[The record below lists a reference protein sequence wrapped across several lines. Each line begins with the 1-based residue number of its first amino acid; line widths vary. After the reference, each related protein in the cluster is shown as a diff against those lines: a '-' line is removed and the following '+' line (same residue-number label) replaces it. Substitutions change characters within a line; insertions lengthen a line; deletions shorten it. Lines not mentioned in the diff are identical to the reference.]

1 MSICW
6 ASAGG
11 LALAAAPAQAPA
23 PSQAAGEA
31 TTFEAAAR
39 NAEDV
44 PDLAALVSS
53 LSGDCARARREIDRA
68 RCRGM
73 QSFLGSKL
81 PHRLFSA
88 VVDSS
93 RVVTVSA
100 YDASVKGYRM
110 KVVGCLT
117 CEEAVNDP
125 ALGKRFLTLK
135 VPAKDGET
143 LAAAAALARPN
154 VTFPSVEDARAWEAG
169 VKPHLRAQFV
179 FRPTAKEWSYK
190 QHRGLAFEPVAM
202 RVFNR
207 CTGEI
212 VYSEPPSQERSMAV
226 AEGLAGCDTE
236 ESAPPAVAAS
246 GGGKR
251 KQEGLA
257 ELPEKLGALEIGQ
270 ALRSARAEMG
280 ACDSQFKTRGS
291 VDLEFEVP
299 GSGGTAQAVRAKG
312 NLGGTDV
319 AQCLMQA
326 ARKVQFPRFQG
337 ERQTFKYSV
346 HLQGN

>member
-1 MSICW
+1 MLSVP
-6 ASAGG
+6 S
-11 LALAAAPAQAPA
+11 AQAR
-23 PSQAAGEA
+23 AAGEA

-39 NAEDV
+39 NAEEV
-44 PDLAALVSS
+44 PDLGALVSS
-53 LSGDCARARREIDRA
+53 LSSNCSSARREIDRA

-73 QSFLGSKL
+73 QSFLGAKL
-81 PHRLFSA
+81 PNRLFSA

-93 RVVTVSA
+93 RVVTVSG
-100 YDASVKGYRM
+100 YDAAVKGYRM

-117 CEEAVNDP
+117 CDEALTDP
-125 ALGKRFLTLK
+125 NLGKRFLTLK
-135 VPAKDGET
+135 VPSQEEET

-154 VTFPSVEDARAWEAG
+154 VTFPNMDDARAWEAA

-179 FRPTAKEWSYK
+179 FRPTAKEWTYK

-226 AEGLAGCDTE
+226 AEGLDGC
-236 ESAPPAVAAS
+236 ESDDKDAPAVTNAA
-246 GGGKR
+246 GGKR
-251 KQEGLA
+251 KDEGLA
-257 ELPEKLGALEIGQ
+257 DLPEKLGASEIGQ
-270 ALRSARAEMG
+270 ALRAARADMG

-299 GSGGTAQAVRAKG
+299 GTGGPAQAVRAKG

-319 AQCLMQA
+319 AQCLLQA
-326 ARKVQFPRFQG
+326 ARKVQFPRFQ
-337 ERQTFKYSV
+337 ESRQSFKYSV
-346 HLQGN
+346 QLQGN